1 MRHSLVTDKLLDR
14 LERLVNHGEDWN
26 EAFDEFVEAIPLLI
40 AEIRELRQKIEE
52 DEEIFQSADF
62 WDRER

>member
-26 EAFDEFVEAIPLLI
+26 EAFDEFVEAIPLLV